1 LINRT
6 LRGFDM
12 RAMIA
17 TLLTTVGLA
26 AATPASAVTFVNA
39 IQISGSATDLSRIG
53 SGPNLNRL
61 GFGSDLVFDQ
71 RTNQFFAIS
80 DRGPG
85 GGLIDF
91 APRIQSFRLGIDATT
106 GAVSNFRLT
115 GTTLLQTT
123 TGANFTGL
131 NPLLANG
138 NVSVLGNSLDP
149 EGLVRLSNGNYLI
162 SDEYGPSV
170 IEFNAAGRELRR
182 FAPPANL
189 LPRTATGA
197 LDFTSGR
204 PTIVNGRQDNR
215 GYEGLTVS
223 PDGKTAFAIL
233 QDPLVNEGAQNDGR
247 RSRNL
252 RIVSYDVATGQPGA
266 QYIYELESIA
276 SINANLPAGQTF
288 SATNQGR
295 SIGVSSIHA
304 LADGRFVVIER
315 DNRGL
320 GVDDPTLANAV
331 GLKSAFVIDLANAT
345 DVANISLAGTS
356 TLPTGVRAAAKT
368 PFLDIR
374 AKLLA
379 AGITLPEKLE
389 GLAFGPRLANGGVSL
404 ILITDNDFS
413 VTQTGTGTQLDV
425 CTSGPGGITSQITL
439 GALCAAGQSL
449 IPTNIYSFALDAA
462 EARALGF
469 AAIPEP
475 ATWAQLVIGFGIG
488 GAAIRRRRCKP
499 VTVAA

>member
-1 LINRT
+1 
-6 LRGFDM
+6 M
-12 RAMIA
+12 RAVIT
-17 TLLTTVGLA
+17 TLLTSVGLA
-26 AATPASAVTFVNA
+26 ATAPANAVTFVNT
-39 IQISGSATDLSRIG
+39 IQISGSATDLSQIG
-53 SGPNLNRL
+53 TGANLNRL
-61 GFGSDLVFDQ
+61 GGFGSDLVFDQ
-71 RTNQFFAIS
+71 RTNQFFGIS

-91 APRIQSFRLGIDATT
+91 APRIQSFRLDIDPVT
-106 GAVSNFRLT
+106 GAASNFRLT
-115 GTTLLQTT
+115 GTTLLKTT
-123 TGANFTGL
+123 SGVNFTGL
-131 NPLLANG
+131 NPLLANE
-138 NVSVLGNSLDP
+138 NASVLGNSLDP
-149 EGLVRLSNGNYLI
+149 EGLVRLANGNYLV
-162 SDEYGPSV
+162 SDEYGPSI
-170 IEFNAAGRELRR
+170 IEFNAAGQELRR
-182 FAPPANL
+182 FAPPANI

-197 LDFTSGR
+197 LDFTNGR

-215 GYEGLTVS
+215 GYEGLTIS
-223 PDGKTAFAIL
+223 PDGTTAFAIL

-252 RIVSYDVATGQPGA
+252 RIVTYDIATGRAGA
-266 QYIYELESIA
+266 QYVYELESIT
-276 SINANLPAGQTF
+276 SINASIPAAQAF

-304 LADGRFVVIER
+304 LADGRFVIIER

-320 GVDDPTLANAV
+320 GVDDPTAANAV
-331 GLKSAFVIDLANAT
+331 GLKSAFVISLASAT
-345 DVANISLAGTS
+345 DVANISLAGS
-356 TLPTGVRAAAKT
+356 NSLPTGVTSVSKT

-425 CTSGPGGITSQITL
+425 CTSGAGGVTSQITL
-439 GALCAAGQSL
+439 GTLCAAGQSL

-475 ATWAQLVIGFGIG
+475 ATWAQLVIGFAIG
-488 GAAIRRRRCKP
+488 GAAIRRRRRKP
-499 VTVAA
+499 ATVTA

>member
-1 LINRT
+1 MRT
-6 LRGFDM
+6 V
-12 RAMIA
+12 IA
-17 TLLTTVGLA
+17 TLLTLAGLA
-26 AATPASAVTFVNA
+26 VATPASAVTFVNA
-39 IQISGSATDLSRIG
+39 IQISGSAIDLSRIG

-61 GFGSDLVFDQ
+61 GFGSDLIFDQ
-71 RTNQFFAIS
+71 RSNQFFAIS

-91 APRIQSFRLGIDATT
+91 IPRIQSFRLGIDRNS
-106 GAVSNFRLT
+106 GAISNFRLT
-115 GTTLLQTT
+115 GTTLLQTAS
-123 TGANFTGL
+123 GGNFTGL

-138 NVSVLGNSLDP
+138 NSGVLGNSLDP

-162 SDEYGPSV
+162 SDEYGPSL
-170 IEFNAAGRELRR
+170 IEFNAAGREIRR
-182 FAPPANL
+182 FATPANL
-189 LPRTATGA
+189 LPRTAGGA
-197 LDFTSGR
+197 LDFTNGR

-215 GYEGLTVS
+215 GFEGLTIS
-223 PDGKTAFAIL
+223 ADGKTAFAIL

-252 RIVSYDVATGQPGA
+252 RIVSYDVASGQPGA

-304 LADGRFVVIER
+304 LADGRFVVLER

-320 GVDDPTLANAV
+320 GVDDPILANAV

-345 DVANISLAGTS
+345 DVASISLAGNS
-356 TLPTGVRAAAKT
+356 NLPAGVRAVTKT

-379 AGITLPEKLE
+379 AGISLPEKLE

-413 VTQTGTGTQLDV
+413 VTQTGAGIQFDV
-425 CTSGPGGITSQITL
+425 CTSGPGGIASQIAL
-439 GALCAAGQSL
+439 GAACAAGQSL

-475 ATWAQLVIGFGIG
+475 ETWAQLVIGFGVVG
-488 GAAIRRRRCKP
+488 TAIRHRRRRK
-499 VTVAA
+499 TKIATA

>member
-1 LINRT
+1 
-6 LRGFDM
+6 M

-17 TLLTTVGLA
+17 TSFIAIGLA
-26 AATPASAVTFVNA
+26 LTTPASAVTFVNS

-53 SGPNLNRL
+53 NGPNLNRL
-61 GFGSDLVFDQ
+61 GFGSDLIFDQ
-71 RTNQFFAIS
+71 RSNQFFAIS

-91 APRIQSFRLGIDATT
+91 IPRIQSFRLGIDRNT

-115 GTTLLQTT
+115 GTTLLQSAS
-123 TGANFTGL
+123 GANFTGL

-138 NVSVLGNSLDP
+138 NSGVLGNSLDP

-162 SDEYGPSV
+162 SDEYGPSL
-170 IEFNAAGRELRR
+170 IEFNAAGREIRR
-182 FAPPANL
+182 FAMPANL
-189 LPRTATGA
+189 LPLTAAGA

-204 PTIVNGRQDNR
+204 PTIVSGRQDNR
-215 GYEGLTVS
+215 GFEGLTIS

-252 RIVSYDVATGQPGA
+252 RIIAYDVATGQAGA

-345 DVANISLAGTS
+345 DVSGISLAGTN
-356 TLPTGVRAAAKT
+356 TLPAGVRAATKT

-413 VTQTGTGTQLDV
+413 VTQTGTGVQFDV
-425 CTSGPGGITSQITL
+425 CTSGAGGTTSQVAL
-439 GALCAAGQSL
+439 GVACAAGQSL

-475 ATWAQLVIGFGIG
+475 ATWAQLVLGFGIA
-488 GAAIRRRRCKP
+488 GAAMRKQRRRRGARR
-499 VTVAA
+499 VTA

>member
-1 LINRT
+1 
-6 LRGFDM
+6 M

-17 TLLTTVGLA
+17 ALCATASLA

-39 IQISGSATDLSRIG
+39 IQLSGSATDLSRIG
-53 SGPNLNRL
+53 NGPNLNRL
-61 GFGSDLVFDQ
+61 GGFGSDLVFDDK
-71 RTNQFFAIS
+71 TGLFYGIS

-91 APRIQSFRLGIDATT
+91 APRIQSFRLGFDRTS
-106 GAVSNFRLT
+106 GAISNFRLA
-115 GTTLLQTT
+115 GTTLLQTS

-138 NVSVLGNSLDP
+138 NAAILGNSLDP
-149 EGLVRLSNGNYLI
+149 EGLVRLANGNYLVA
-162 SDEYGPSV
+162 DEYGPSL
-170 IEFNAAGRELRR
+170 IEFNASGREVRR

-197 LDFTSGR
+197 LDYTNGR

-223 PDGKTAFAIL
+223 PDGKIAYAVL

-252 RIVSYDVATGQPGA
+252 RIIAYDVSTGQAGA
-266 QYIYELESIA
+266 QYVYELESIA
-276 SINANLPAGQTF
+276 TINANLPANQAFT
-288 SATNQGR
+288 ATNQGR
-295 SIGVSSIHA
+295 SIGISSIHA
-304 LADGRFVVIER
+304 LSDGRLVVIER

-320 GVDDPTLANAV
+320 GVDDPTALNGV
-331 GLKSAFVIDLANAT
+331 GLKSAFIIDLTRAT
-345 DVANISLAGTS
+345 DVSNISLAGS
-356 TLPTGVRAAAKT
+356 NSLPTGVVAATKT

-379 AGITLPEKLE
+379 AGITIPEKLE

-404 ILITDNDFS
+404 ILISDNDFS
-413 VTQTGTGTQLDV
+413 VTQTGAGAQLDV
-425 CTSGPGGITSQITL
+425 CTSGAGGISSQIGL
-439 GALCAAGQSL
+439 GELCAAGQSL
-449 IPTNIYSFALDAA
+449 IPTNIFAFSLDAA

-475 ATWAQLVIGFGIG
+475 ATWAQLVLGFAIG
-488 GAAIRRRRCKP
+488 GAAIRRRRRKMA
-499 VTVAA
+499 VVFA